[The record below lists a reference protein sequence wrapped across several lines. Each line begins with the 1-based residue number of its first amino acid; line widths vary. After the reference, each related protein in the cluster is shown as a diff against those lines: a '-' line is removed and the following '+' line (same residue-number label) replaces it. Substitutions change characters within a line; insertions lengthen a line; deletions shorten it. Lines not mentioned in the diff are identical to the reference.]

1 MHGTSRLTAGKR
13 RRPREQIQETFRSA
27 TRLFRV
33 NLLPNLRYTFR
44 QITKNP
50 GFFALAVAALA
61 LGIGANTAIF
71 SAVEAVLLRALP
83 YSQPGR
89 LVVVWEDASYIGFPT
104 NTPAP
109 ANYLDWQAQN
119 HVFADMLA
127 TRFDTASLTGD
138 GPPEQLSGKKVT
150 PNFFDVLGVQP
161 VVGRPF
167 TVEEDKSQTPVV
179 VLSYNLWRRR
189 FGGDASIIG
198 RSILMN
204 GIQTKVTGVMPRD
217 FFFLDR
223 KNSDYWVP
231 MAFTPEQWARRQ
243 THFLTVVARLKPGV
257 STQQAQKDMERVAAE
272 LRQQYPESN
281 AKLGAVV
288 VPIEK
293 EYAGEARSGLLVLQ
307 VASLFV
313 LLIACSNLANLLLA
327 RSTGRRR
334 EIAVRLAMGAS
345 RWQIA
350 SQLLTESLVLS
361 VAGGLLGLW
370 VGQMCWSVF
379 GQLVPEQASDG
390 FAVNGHLLL
399 FTAGISIAA
408 GMLFGFAPS
417 LRASSVPLQESLKEG
432 GRGGESRGG
441 LRLRD
446 TLVVGQFALAFALL
460 VCAGLMIQTIWN
472 LRKQELGFQA
482 DHLLTLR
489 IPLPEKKYD
498 TDEKVR
504 GFFRAVVEDVRGLP
518 GVKGAG
524 FSSDAPFMTIGDTN
538 GYVVEGEPPLPT
550 GEYNDALYREVMPG
564 YLETL
569 GARVKEGRL
578 LAVSDHEGGLP
589 VLVVN
594 EFFAKRHWPGQS
606 AIGKQI
612 RFDDKDEPWRVVV
625 GVVRDIRERGL
636 LYEMKPAVYVPVTQ
650 VKKAER
656 HLFLVVRTSN
666 DPLNTIKMVEGA
678 VWSVDPQQP
687 VSYVRTM
694 DQLMEADVA
703 DRTRPM
709 ILLGVFAG
717 LALLLACIGV
727 YGVLAYAVAQRTRE
741 IGVRM
746 ALGASPTDVTQMI
759 LGRGMKLSAAGLLAG
774 GALAA
779 GLAVLLRTLLFGV
792 TLMAPGIYAG
802 TAAALVLVAV
812 VACVIPAQRAARVDP
827 AVALRNE

>member
-1 MHGTSRLTAGKR
+1 MRRSPRGK
-13 RRPREQIQETFRSA
+13 IQETFRA
-27 TRLFRV
+27 TGRLFGM
-33 NLLPNLRYTFR
+33 NFLTNLRYTFR
-44 QITKNP
+44 QITNNP

-71 SAVEAVLLRALP
+71 SAVEAVLLRSLP
-83 YSQPGR
+83 YSQPDR
-89 LVVVWEDASYIGFPT
+89 LAVVWEDASFIGFAF

-109 ANYLDWQAQN
+109 ANYLDWRARNQ
-119 HVFADMLA
+119 VFTDMLA
-127 TRFDTASLTGD
+127 TRFVTASLTGD
-138 GPPEQLSGKKVT
+138 GHPEQLSGKKLT

-161 VVGRPF
+161 VAGRPF
-167 TVEEDKSQTPVV
+167 TVEEDKAQTPVV

-189 FGGDASIIG
+189 FGGDEAIIG
-198 RSILMN
+198 REILLN
-204 GIQTKVTGVMPRD
+204 GVQTKVVGAMPKD
-217 FFFLDR
+217 FFFGDR

-231 MAFTPEQWARRQ
+231 MAFTPGQWARRQ
-243 THFLTVVARLKPGV
+243 SHFLTVVARLKPRV
-257 STQQAQKDMERVAAE
+257 TTQQAQTDMERIA
-272 LRQQYPESN
+272 LDLQKQYPESN
-281 AKLGAVV
+281 AKVGAVV
-288 VPIEK
+288 VPIQK
-293 EYAGEARSGLLVLQ
+293 DFAGDARSGLLVLQ

-350 SQLLTESLVLS
+350 SQLLTESLALS
-361 VAGGLLGLW
+361 AAGGFLGLW

-379 GQLVPEQASDG
+379 GQLVPEQAGDG
-390 FAVNGHLLL
+390 FAVNGPSLL

-408 GMLFGFAPS
+408 GMLFGFAPA
-417 LRASSVPLQESLKEG
+417 LRATRVPLQESLKDG
-432 GRGGESRGG
+432 GRSGESRGG
-441 LRLRD
+441 LWLRD

-482 DHLLTLR
+482 DHLLTMGV
-489 IPLPEKKYD
+489 PLPEKKYD

-504 GFFRAVVEDVRGLP
+504 GFFHAVEENVRALP

-524 FSSDAPFMTIGDTN
+524 FGSDAPFMTNGDTE
-538 GYVVEGEPPLPT
+538 GYTVEGEPPLPT
-550 GEYNDALYREVMPG
+550 GEYNDALYREVTPG
-564 YLETL
+564 YLEML

-578 LAVSDHEGGLP
+578 LDESDHEGGALT
-589 VLVVN
+589 VVVN
-594 EFFAKRHWPGQS
+594 EFLASRHWPGKS
-606 AIGKQI
+606 AVGKRI
-612 RFDDKDEPWRVVV
+612 RFGGEKEPWWAVV

-636 LYEMKPAVYVPVTQ
+636 LYDMKPAVYVPVTQ
-650 VKKAER
+650 VKKPGG
-656 HLFLVVRTSN
+656 FSMLVVRTSN
-666 DPLNTIKMVEGA
+666 EPQNTIKMVEGA

-694 DQLMEADVA
+694 DQLMETDVA

-717 LALLLACIGV
+717 LALVLACIGV

-746 ALGASPTDVTQMI
+746 ALGAKPVDVTRMI
-759 LGRGMKLSAAGLLAG
+759 LGRGMKLSAIGLLAG

-792 TLMAPGIYAG
+792 TLVAPGIYAG
-802 TAAALVLVAV
+802 TAAALVIVALA
-812 VACVIPAQRAARVDP
+812 ACVIPAQRASRVDP

>member
-1 MHGTSRLTAGKR
+1 MRRSPRGK
-13 RRPREQIQETFRSA
+13 IQETFRA
-27 TRLFRV
+27 TGRLFGM
-33 NLLPNLRYTFR
+33 NFLTNLRYTFR
-44 QITKNP
+44 QITNNP

-71 SAVEAVLLRALP
+71 SAVEAVLLRSLP
-83 YSQPGR
+83 YSQPDR
-89 LVVVWEDASYIGFPT
+89 LAVVWEDASFIGFAF

-109 ANYLDWQAQN
+109 ANYLDWRARNQ
-119 HVFADMLA
+119 VFTDMLA
-127 TRFDTASLTGD
+127 TRFVTASLTGD
-138 GPPEQLSGKKVT
+138 GHPEQLSGKKVT

-161 VVGRPF
+161 VAGRPF
-167 TVEEDKSQTPVV
+167 TVEEDKAQTPVV

-189 FGGDASIIG
+189 FGGDEAIIG
-198 RSILMN
+198 REILLN
-204 GIQTKVTGVMPRD
+204 GVQTKVVGAMPKD
-217 FFFLDR
+217 FFFGDR

-231 MAFTPEQWARRQ
+231 MAFTPGQWARRQ
-243 THFLTVVARLKPGV
+243 SHFLTVVARLKPRV
-257 STQQAQKDMERVAAE
+257 TTQQAQTDMERIA
-272 LRQQYPESN
+272 LDLQKQYPESN
-281 AKLGAVV
+281 AKVGAVV
-288 VPIEK
+288 VPIQK
-293 EYAGEARSGLLVLQ
+293 DFAGDARSGLLVLQ

-350 SQLLTESLVLS
+350 SQLLTESLALS
-361 VAGGLLGLW
+361 AAGGFLGLW

-379 GQLVPEQASDG
+379 GQLVPEQAGDG
-390 FAVNGHLLL
+390 FAVNGPSLL

-408 GMLFGFAPS
+408 GMLFGFAPA
-417 LRASSVPLQESLKEG
+417 LRATRVPLQESLKDG
-432 GRGGESRGG
+432 GRSGESRGG
-441 LRLRD
+441 LWLRD

-482 DHLLTLR
+482 DHLLTMGV
-489 IPLPEKKYD
+489 PLPEKKYD

-504 GFFRAVVEDVRGLP
+504 GFFHAVEENVRALP

-524 FSSDAPFMTIGDTN
+524 FGSDAPFMTNGDTE
-538 GYVVEGEPPLPT
+538 GYTVEGEPPLPT
-550 GEYNDALYREVMPG
+550 GEYNDALYREVTPG
-564 YLETL
+564 YLEML

-578 LAVSDHEGGLP
+578 LDESDHEGGALT
-589 VLVVN
+589 VVVN
-594 EFFAKRHWPGQS
+594 EFLASRHWPGKS
-606 AIGKQI
+606 AVGKRI
-612 RFDDKDEPWRVVV
+612 RFGGEKEPWWAVV

-636 LYEMKPAVYVPVTQ
+636 LYDMKPAVYVPVTQ
-650 VKKAER
+650 VKKPGG
-656 HLFLVVRTSN
+656 FSMLVVRTSN
-666 DPLNTIKMVEGA
+666 EPQNTIKMVEGA

-694 DQLMEADVA
+694 DQLMETDVA

-717 LALLLACIGV
+717 LALVLACIGV

-746 ALGASPTDVTQMI
+746 ALGAKPVDVTRMI
-759 LGRGMKLSAAGLLAG
+759 LGRGMKLSAIGLLAG

-792 TLMAPGIYAG
+792 TLVAPGIYAG
-802 TAAALVLVAV
+802 TAAALVIVALA
-812 VACVIPAQRAARVDP
+812 ACVIPA
-827 AVALRNE
+827 

>member
-1 MHGTSRLTAGKR
+1 M
-13 RRPREQIQETFRSA
+13 
-27 TRLFRV
+27 
-33 NLLPNLRYTFR
+33 NLLTNLRYIFR
-44 QITKNP
+44 QIAKNP
-50 GFFALAVAALA
+50 GFFVLAVAALA

-71 SAVEAVLLRALP
+71 SAVEAVLLRSLP
-83 YSQPGR
+83 YYQPDR
-89 LVVVWEDASYIGFPT
+89 LMIVWEDMSFIGFAN

-109 ANYLDWQAQN
+109 ANYLDWKAQN
-119 HVFADMLA
+119 RVFTDMAA
-127 TRFDTASLTGD
+127 TRFVTASLTGD
-138 GPPEQLSGKKVT
+138 GQPEQLSGKKVT
-150 PNFFDVLGVQP
+150 PNFFDILGVQP

-167 TVEEDKSQTPVV
+167 TVEEDKAQTAVV
-179 VLSYNLWRRR
+179 VLGYNLWRRR
-189 FGGDASIIG
+189 FGGDESIIG
-198 RSILMN
+198 RLILLN
-204 GIQTKVTGVMPRD
+204 GVETKVVGVMPKD
-217 FFFLDR
+217 FFFSDR

-243 THFLTVVARLKPGV
+243 SHFLTVVARLKPGV
-257 STQQAQKDMERVAAE
+257 TTQQAQKDMERVA
-272 LRQQYPESN
+272 LDLQKQYPESN

-288 VPIEK
+288 VPIQK
-293 EYAGEARSGLLVLQ
+293 EYAGDSRSGLLVLQ

-379 GQLVPEQASDG
+379 GQLVPAQAGEG
-390 FAVNGHLLL
+390 FAVNWQLLL
-399 FTAGISIAA
+399 FTAAISIAA
-408 GMLFGFAPS
+408 GMLFGFAPA
-417 LRASSVPLQESLKEG
+417 LRSTNVPLQESLKEG

-482 DHLLTLR
+482 DHLLTMGV
-489 IPLPEKKYD
+489 PLPEKKYD

-504 GFFRAVVEDVRGLP
+504 GFFRAVEEDVRALP

-524 FSSDAPFMTIGDTN
+524 FGSDAPFMTYGDTE
-538 GYVVEGEPPLPT
+538 GYTVEGEPPLPK
-550 GEYNDALYREVMPG
+550 GEFNDALYREVTPG
-564 YLETL
+564 YLDML

-578 LAVSDHEGGLP
+578 LGEEDHEGGALA
-589 VLVVN
+589 VVVS
-594 EFFAKRHWPGQS
+594 EFLAKRHWPGRS
-606 AIGKQI
+606 AVGKRI
-612 RFDDKDEPWRVVV
+612 RFGGNEDETKNPWWTVV
-625 GVVRDIRERGL
+625 GVVKDIRERGL

-650 VKKAER
+650 VKKPEGFAI
-656 HLFLVVRTSN
+656 LVVRTSN
-666 DPLNTIKMVEGA
+666 DPASAIKMIEGA

-694 DQLMEADVA
+694 DQLIEADVA

-709 ILLGVFAG
+709 ILLGVFAA
-717 LALLLACIGV
+717 LALVLACIGV

-746 ALGASPTDVTQMI
+746 ALGAKPLDVTRMI
-759 LGRGMKLSAAGLLAG
+759 LGRGMRLSAIGLLAG

-779 GLAVLLRTLLFGV
+779 GLAALLRTLLFGV
-792 TLMAPGIYAG
+792 TLVAPGIYVG
-802 TAAALVLVAV
+802 TAAVLVLVALL
-812 VACVIPAQRAARVDP
+812 ACVIPAQRAARVDP

>member
-1 MHGTSRLTAGKR
+1 MRRSPRGK
-13 RRPREQIQETFRSA
+13 IQETFRA
-27 TRLFRV
+27 TGRLFGM
-33 NLLPNLRYTFR
+33 NFLTNLRYTFR
-44 QITKNP
+44 QITNNP

-71 SAVEAVLLRALP
+71 SAVEAVLLRSLP
-83 YSQPGR
+83 YSQPDR
-89 LVVVWEDASYIGFPT
+89 LAVVWEDASFIGFAF

-109 ANYLDWQAQN
+109 ANYLDWRARNQ
-119 HVFADMLA
+119 VFTDMLA
-127 TRFDTASLTGD
+127 TRFVTASLTGD
-138 GPPEQLSGKKVT
+138 GQPEQLSGKKVT

-161 VVGRPF
+161 VAGRPF
-167 TVEEDKSQTPVV
+167 TVEEDNAQTPVV

-189 FGGDASIIG
+189 FGGDEAIIG
-198 RSILMN
+198 REILLN
-204 GIQTKVTGVMPRD
+204 GVQTKVVGAMPKD
-217 FFFLDR
+217 FFFGDR

-243 THFLTVVARLKPGV
+243 SHFLTVVARLKPGV
-257 STQQAQKDMERVAAE
+257 TTQQAQTDMERIA
-272 LRQQYPESN
+272 LNLQKQYPESN
-281 AKLGAVV
+281 AKVGAVV
-288 VPIEK
+288 VPIQK
-293 EYAGEARSGLLVLQ
+293 DFAGDARSGLLVLQ

-350 SQLLTESLVLS
+350 SQLLTESLALS
-361 VAGGLLGLW
+361 AAGGFLGLW

-379 GQLVPEQASDG
+379 GQLVPEQAGDG
-390 FAVNGHLLL
+390 FAVNGPLLL
-399 FTAGISIAA
+399 FNAGISIAA
-408 GMLFGFAPS
+408 GMLFGFAPA
-417 LRASSVPLQESLKEG
+417 LRATRVPLQESLKDG

-482 DHLLTLR
+482 DHLLTMGV
-489 IPLPEKKYD
+489 PLPEKKYD

-504 GFFRAVVEDVRGLP
+504 GFFHAVEENVRALP

-524 FSSDAPFMTIGDTN
+524 FGSDAPFMTNGDTE
-538 GYVVEGEPPLPT
+538 GYTVEGQPPLPT
-550 GEYNDALYREVMPG
+550 GEYNDALYREVTPG
-564 YLETL
+564 YLEML

-578 LAVSDHEGGLP
+578 LDESDHEGGALA
-589 VLVVN
+589 VVVN
-594 EFFAKRHWPGQS
+594 EFLASRHWPGKS
-606 AIGKQI
+606 AVGKRI
-612 RFDDKDEPWRVVV
+612 RFGGEKEPWWAVV

-650 VKKAER
+650 VKKPGG
-656 HLFLVVRTSN
+656 FSMLVVRTSN
-666 DPLNTIKMVEGA
+666 EPQNTIKMVEDA

-694 DQLMEADVA
+694 DQLMETDVA

-717 LALLLACIGV
+717 LALVLACIGV

-746 ALGASPTDVTQMI
+746 ALGAKPVDVTRMI
-759 LGRGMKLSAAGLLAG
+759 LGRGMKLSAIGLLAG

-792 TLMAPGIYAG
+792 TLVAPGIYAG
-802 TAAALVLVAV
+802 TAAALVIVALA
-812 VACVIPAQRAARVDP
+812 ACVIPAQRASRVDP

>member
-1 MHGTSRLTAGKR
+1 MSLLT
-13 RRPREQIQETFRSA
+13 
-27 TRLFRV
+27 
-33 NLLPNLRYTFR
+33 NLRYTFR
-44 QITKNP
+44 QISKNP
-50 GFFALAVAALA
+50 GFFVLAVAALA

-71 SAVEAVLLRALP
+71 SAVEAVLLRSLP
-83 YSQPGR
+83 YSQPDR
-89 LVVVWEDASYIGFPT
+89 LTIVWEDMSYLGFAN

-109 ANYLDWQAQN
+109 ANYLDWKAQN
-119 HVFADMLA
+119 RVFTDMAA
-127 TRFDTASLTGD
+127 TRFVTASLTGD
-138 GPPEQLSGKKVT
+138 GQPEQLSGKKVT

-167 TVEEDKSQTPVV
+167 TVEEDKSQSPVV
-179 VLSYNLWRRR
+179 VLSYNLWRKR
-189 FGGDASIIG
+189 FGGDESIIG
-198 RSILMN
+198 RLILLN
-204 GIQTKVTGVMPRD
+204 GVQTRVVGVTPKD
-217 FFFLDR
+217 FFFSDR

-243 THFLTVVARLKPGV
+243 SHFLTVVARLKPGV
-257 STQQAQKDMERVAAE
+257 TTQQAQKDMERVA
-272 LRQQYPESN
+272 LDLQKQYPESN

-288 VPIEK
+288 VPIQK
-293 EYAGEARSGLLVLQ
+293 EYAGDSRSGLLVLQ

-370 VGQMCWSVF
+370 IGQMCWSVF
-379 GQLVPEQASDG
+379 GQLVPAQAGEG
-390 FAVNGHLLL
+390 FAVNWQLLS
-399 FTAGISIAA
+399 FTAAISIAA
-408 GMLFGFAPS
+408 GMLFGFAPA
-417 LRASSVPLQESLKEG
+417 LRSTNVPLQGSLKED
-432 GRGGESRGG
+432 GRGGESRSG

-482 DHLLTLR
+482 DHLLTMGV
-489 IPLPEKKYD
+489 PLPEKKYD

-504 GFFRAVVEDVRGLP
+504 GFFHAVEEDVRALP

-524 FSSDAPFMTIGDTN
+524 FGSDAPFMTYGDTE
-538 GYVVEGEPPLPT
+538 GYTVEGEPPMPK
-550 GEYNDALYREVMPG
+550 GEFNDALYREVTPG
-564 YLETL
+564 YLEML

-578 LAVSDHEGGLP
+578 LGEEDHEGGALA
-589 VLVVN
+589 VVVN
-594 EFFAKRHWPGQS
+594 EFLAKRHWPGRS
-606 AIGKQI
+606 AVGKRI
-612 RFDDKDEPWRVVV
+612 RFGGNEDETKNPWWTVV
-625 GVVRDIRERGL
+625 GVVKDIRERGL

-650 VKKAER
+650 VKKPEGFA
-656 HLFLVVRTSN
+656 FLVVRTSN
-666 DPLNTIKMVEGA
+666 DPASTIKMVEGA

-694 DQLMEADVA
+694 DQLIEADVA

-717 LALLLACIGV
+717 LALVLACIGV

-746 ALGASPTDVTQMI
+746 ALGAKPLDVTRMI
-759 LGRGMKLSAAGLLAG
+759 LGRGMRLSAIGLLAG

-779 GLAVLLRTLLFGV
+779 GLGALLRTLLFGV
-792 TLMAPGIYAG
+792 TLVAPGIYAG
-802 TAAALVLVAV
+802 TAAVLVLVALL
-812 VACVIPAQRAARVDP
+812 ACVIPAQRAARVDP

>member
-1 MHGTSRLTAGKR
+1 M
-13 RRPREQIQETFRSA
+13 
-27 TRLFRV
+27 
-33 NLLPNLRYTFR
+33 NLVANLRYAFR

-71 SAVEAVLLRALP
+71 SAVEAVLLHSLP
-83 YSQPGR
+83 YSRPDR
-89 LVVVWEDASYIGFPT
+89 LVVVWEDASFVGFAF

-109 ANYLDWQAQN
+109 ANYLDWQARN
-119 HVFADMLA
+119 RVFTDMLA
-127 TRFDTASLTGD
+127 TRFVTASLTGD
-138 GPPEQLSGKKVT
+138 GQPEQLSGKKVT

-161 VVGRPF
+161 VRGRPF
-167 TVEEDKSQTPVV
+167 TVQEDKSQTPVV

-189 FGGDASIIG
+189 FGGDQAILG
-198 RSILMN
+198 RTMLMN
-204 GIQTKVTGVMPRD
+204 GVPTKVVGVMPKD
-217 FFFLDR
+217 FFFSDR

-231 MAFTPEQWARRQ
+231 MAFTPEQWAWRH

-257 STQQAQKDMERVAAE
+257 TAEQAQKDMQRIAVE
-272 LRQQYPESN
+272 LQKQYPESN
-281 AKLGAVV
+281 AKVGAVV
-288 VPIEK
+288 VPIQK
-293 EYAGEARSGLLVLQ
+293 DYAGDTRSGLLVLQ

-334 EIAVRLAMGAS
+334 EMAVRLAMGAS
-345 RWQIA
+345 RWRIA
-350 SQLLTESLVLS
+350 SQLLTESLVLA

-379 GQLVPEQASDG
+379 GKLVPQQAGEG
-390 FAVNGHLLL
+390 FAVNGQLLL
-399 FTAGISIAA
+399 FTAGISLAA
-408 GMLFGFAPS
+408 GVLFGFVPA
-417 LRASSVPLQESLKEG
+417 LRASSVPLEESLKEG
-432 GRGGESRGG
+432 GRGGESRSG

-446 TLVVGQFALAFALL
+446 TLVAGQFALAFALL

-472 LRKQELGFQA
+472 LQKQELGFHA
-482 DHLLTLR
+482 DHLLTMGV
-489 IPLPEKKYD
+489 PLPEKKYD

-504 GFFRAVVEDVRGLP
+504 GFFHAVVEDVRALP
-518 GVKGAG
+518 GVEGAG
-524 FSSDAPFMTIGDTN
+524 FGSDTPFMTNGDTE
-538 GYVVEGEPPLPT
+538 GYTVEGEPPLPA
-550 GEYNDALYREVMPG
+550 GEYNDALYREVTPG
-564 YLETL
+564 YLEML

-578 LAVSDHEGGLP
+578 LVENDHENGALA
-589 VLVVN
+589 LVVN
-594 EFFAKRHWPGQS
+594 EFLAKRHWPGKS
-606 AIGKQI
+606 AVGKRI
-612 RFDDKDEPWRVVV
+612 RFGDEKALWWTVV
-625 GVVRDIRERGL
+625 GVVGDIRERGF

-650 VKKAER
+650 VQKPGR
-656 HLFLVVRTSN
+656 FSMLVVRTSN
-666 DPLNTIKMVEGA
+666 DPASAVKMVEGA

-694 DQLMEADVA
+694 DQLMETDVA

-717 LALLLACIGV
+717 LALVLACIGV

-746 ALGASPTDVTQMI
+746 ALGAKPRDVTRMI
-759 LGRGMKLSAAGLLAG
+759 LGGGVKLSAIGLLAG

-779 GLAVLLRTLLFGV
+779 GLANLLETLLFGV
-792 TLMAPGIYAG
+792 TVVAPGIYVG
-802 TAAALVLVAV
+802 TAATLLLVALM
-812 VACVIPAQRAARVDP
+812 ACVIPAQRASRVDP

>member
-1 MHGTSRLTAGKR
+1 MS
-13 RRPREQIQETFRSA
+13 
-27 TRLFRV
+27 LFT
-33 NLLPNLRYTFR
+33 NLRYTLR
-44 QITKNP
+44 QIAKSP

-71 SAVEAVLLRALP
+71 SAVEAVLLRSLP
-83 YSQPGR
+83 YSEPDR
-89 LVVVWEDASYIGFPT
+89 LMIVWEDMSYLGFAN

-109 ANYLDWQAQN
+109 ANYLDWKAQN
-119 HVFADMLA
+119 RVFTDMAA
-127 TRFDTASLTGD
+127 TRFVTASLTGD
-138 GPPEQLSGKKVT
+138 GQPEQLSGKKVT

-161 VVGRPF
+161 IVGRPF
-167 TVEEDKSQTPVV
+167 TVQEDKSQSPVV
-179 VLSYNLWRRR
+179 MLSYNLWRRR
-189 FGGDASIIG
+189 FGGDE
-198 RSILMN
+198 SILGRLILLN
-204 GIQTKVTGVMPRD
+204 GIQTKVVGVMPKD
-217 FFFLDR
+217 FFFSDR

-243 THFLTVVARLKPGV
+243 SHFLTVVARLKPGMT
-257 STQQAQKDMERVAAE
+257 TQQAQKDMERVALDLQKE
-272 LRQQYPESN
+272 YPESN

-288 VPIEK
+288 VPIQK
-293 EYAGEARSGLLVLQ
+293 EYAGDSRSGLLVLQ

-361 VAGGLLGLW
+361 VTGGLLGLW

-379 GQLVPEQASDG
+379 GQLVPAQAGEG
-390 FAVNGHLLL
+390 FSVNWQLLL
-399 FTAGISIAA
+399 FTAAISIAA
-408 GMLFGFAPS
+408 GMLFGFAPA
-417 LRASSVPLQESLKEG
+417 LRSTNVSLQESLKEG

-460 VCAGLMIQTIWN
+460 VCAGLMMQTIWN

-482 DHLLTLR
+482 DHLLTMGV
-489 IPLPEKKYD
+489 PLPEKKYD

-504 GFFRAVVEDVRGLP
+504 GFFHAVEEDVRALP

-524 FSSDAPFMTIGDTN
+524 FGSDAPFMTYGDTE
-538 GYVVEGEPPLPT
+538 GYTVEDEPPLPT
-550 GEYNDALYREVMPG
+550 GEFNDALYREVTPG
-564 YLETL
+564 YLEML

-578 LAVSDHEGGLP
+578 LGEKDHEGGPLA
-589 VLVVN
+589 VVVN
-594 EFFAKRHWPGQS
+594 EFLAKRHWPGRS
-606 AIGKQI
+606 AVGKRI
-612 RFDDKDEPWRVVV
+612 RFGGNQDETKNPWWTVV
-625 GVVRDIRERGL
+625 GVVKDIRERGL

-650 VKKAER
+650 VKKPEGFAI
-656 HLFLVVRTSN
+656 LVVRTSN
-666 DPLNTIKMVEGA
+666 DPASTIKMVEGA

-694 DQLMEADVA
+694 DQLIEADVA

-717 LALLLACIGV
+717 LALVLACIGV

-746 ALGASPTDVTQMI
+746 ALGAKPLDVTRMI
-759 LGRGMKLSAAGLLAG
+759 LGRGMGLSAIGLLAG

-779 GLAVLLRTLLFGV
+779 GLGALLRSLLFGV
-792 TLMAPGIYAG
+792 TLVAPGIYAG
-802 TAAALVLVAV
+802 TAAALVLVALL
-812 VACVIPAQRAARVDP
+812 ACVIPAQRAARVDP

>member
-1 MHGTSRLTAGKR
+1 M
-13 RRPREQIQETFRSA
+13 
-27 TRLFRV
+27 
-33 NLLPNLRYTFR
+33 NLVANLRYAFR

-71 SAVEAVLLRALP
+71 SAVEAVLLHSLP
-83 YSQPGR
+83 YSRPDR
-89 LVVVWEDASYIGFPT
+89 LVVVWEDASFVGFAF

-109 ANYLDWQAQN
+109 ANYLDWQARN
-119 HVFADMLA
+119 RVFTDMLA
-127 TRFDTASLTGD
+127 TRFVTASLTGD
-138 GPPEQLSGKKVT
+138 GQPEQLSGKKVT

-161 VVGRPF
+161 VRGRPF
-167 TVEEDKSQTPVV
+167 TVQEDKSQTPVV

-189 FGGDASIIG
+189 FGVDEAIIG
-198 RSILMN
+198 RTMLMN
-204 GIQTKVTGVMPRD
+204 GVPTKVVGVMPKD
-217 FFFLDR
+217 FFFSDR

-231 MAFTPEQWARRQ
+231 MAFTPEQWAWRH

-257 STQQAQKDMERVAAE
+257 TAEQAQKDMQRIAE
-272 LRQQYPESN
+272 ELQKQYPESN
-281 AKLGAVV
+281 AKVGAVV
-288 VPIEK
+288 VPIQK
-293 EYAGEARSGLLVLQ
+293 DYAGDTRSGLLVLQ

-334 EIAVRLAMGAS
+334 EMAVRLAMGAS
-345 RWQIA
+345 RWRIA
-350 SQLLTESLVLS
+350 SQLLTESLVLA

-379 GQLVPEQASDG
+379 GKLVPQQAGEG
-390 FAVNGHLLL
+390 FAVNGQLLL
-399 FTAGISIAA
+399 FTAGISLAA
-408 GMLFGFAPS
+408 GVLFGFVPA
-417 LRASSVPLQESLKEG
+417 LRASSVPLEESLKEG
-432 GRGGESRGG
+432 GRGGESRSG

-446 TLVVGQFALAFALL
+446 TLVAGQFALAFALL

-472 LRKQELGFQA
+472 LQKQELGFHA
-482 DHLLTLR
+482 DHLLTMGV
-489 IPLPEKKYD
+489 PLPEKKYD

-504 GFFRAVVEDVRGLP
+504 GFFHAVVEDVRALP
-518 GVKGAG
+518 GVEGAG
-524 FSSDAPFMTIGDTN
+524 FGSDTPFMTNGDTE
-538 GYVVEGEPPLPT
+538 GYTVEGEPPLPA
-550 GEYNDALYREVMPG
+550 GEYNDALYREVTPG
-564 YLETL
+564 YLEML

-578 LAVSDHEGGLP
+578 LVENDHENGALA
-589 VLVVN
+589 LVVN
-594 EFFAKRHWPGQS
+594 EFLAKRHWPGKS
-606 AIGKQI
+606 AVGKRI
-612 RFDDKDEPWRVVV
+612 RFGDEKAPWWTVV
-625 GVVRDIRERGL
+625 GVVGDIRERGF

-650 VKKAER
+650 VQKPGR
-656 HLFLVVRTSN
+656 FSMLVVRTSN
-666 DPLNTIKMVEGA
+666 DPASAVKMVEGA

-694 DQLMEADVA
+694 DQLMETDVA

-717 LALLLACIGV
+717 LALVLACIGV

-746 ALGASPTDVTQMI
+746 ALGAKPRDVTRMI
-759 LGRGMKLSAAGLLAG
+759 LGGGVKLSAIGLLAG

-779 GLAVLLRTLLFGV
+779 GLANLLETLLFGV
-792 TLMAPGIYAG
+792 TVVAPGIYVG
-802 TAAALVLVAV
+802 TAATLLLVALM
-812 VACVIPAQRAARVDP
+812 ACVIPAQRASRVDP

>member
-1 MHGTSRLTAGKR
+1 MSLLT
-13 RRPREQIQETFRSA
+13 
-27 TRLFRV
+27 
-33 NLLPNLRYTFR
+33 NLRYTFR
-44 QITKNP
+44 QVLKNP
-50 GFFALAVAALA
+50 VFFALAVAALA

-71 SAVEAVLLRALP
+71 SAVEAVLLRSLP
-83 YSQPGR
+83 YSQPDR
-89 LVVVWEDASYIGFPT
+89 LVVVWEDASYVGFPN

-109 ANYLDWQAQN
+109 ANYLDWQARN
-119 HVFADMLA
+119 HVFTDMLA
-127 TRFDTASLTGD
+127 TRFVTASLIGD
-138 GPPEQLSGKKVT
+138 GQPEQLSGKKVT

-167 TVEEDKSQTPVV
+167 TVEEDKSQIPVV

-189 FGGDASIIG
+189 FAGDESIIG

-204 GIQTKVTGVMPRD
+204 GVQTKVLGVMPKD
-217 FFFLDR
+217 FFFSDR

-257 STQQAQKDMERVAAE
+257 TTQQAQKDMERVATD
-272 LRQQYPESN
+272 LQKQYPESN
-281 AKLGAVV
+281 AKVGAVV
-288 VPIEK
+288 VPIQK
-293 EYAGEARSGLLVLQ
+293 EYAGDTRSGLLVLQ

-327 RSTGRRR
+327 RSTSRKR
-334 EIAVRLAMGAS
+334 EMAVRLAMGAS

-361 VAGGLLGLW
+361 AAGGLLGLW
-370 VGQMCWSVF
+370 VGQLCWSVF
-379 GQLVPEQASDG
+379 GQLVPEQAGDR
-390 FAVNGHLLL
+390 FTVNGHLLL

-408 GMLFGFAPS
+408 GMLFGLAPA
-417 LRASSVPLQESLKEG
+417 LRATSVPLQESLKEG

-460 VCAGLMIQTIWN
+460 VCAGLMIETIWN
-472 LRKQELGFQA
+472 LRKQELGFQG
-482 DHLLTLR
+482 DHLLTMGV
-489 IPLPEKKYD
+489 PLPEKKYD

-504 GFFRAVVEDVRGLP
+504 GFFRAVVENVRALP

-524 FSSDAPFMTIGDTN
+524 FGSDAPFMTIGDTE
-538 GYVVEGEPPLPT
+538 GYTVEGEPPLPP
-550 GEYNDALYREVMPG
+550 GEYNDALYREVTPA
-564 YLETL
+564 YLEML
-569 GARVKEGRL
+569 GAKVKEGRL
-578 LAVSDHEGGLP
+578 LKESEHEGGALA
-589 VLVVN
+589 VVVN
-594 EFFAKRHWPGQS
+594 EFLAKRHWPGKS
-606 AIGKQI
+606 AVGKRI
-612 RFDDKDEPWRVVV
+612 RFGDEKAPWWTVV
-625 GVVRDIRERGL
+625 GVVHDIRERGF

-650 VKKAER
+650 VKKPDG
-656 HLFLVVRTSN
+656 FSMLVVRTSN
-666 DPLNTIKMVEGA
+666 DPASTIRMVEGA

-687 VSYVRTM
+687 VTYVHTM
-694 DQLMEADVA
+694 DQLMEQDVA

-717 LALLLACIGV
+717 LALVLACIGV

-746 ALGASPTDVTQMI
+746 ALGAKPTDVTRMI
-759 LGRGMKLSAAGLLAG
+759 LERGIKLSAIGLLSGA
-774 GALAA
+774 ALAA

-792 TLMAPGIYAG
+792 TLVAPGIYAG
-802 TAAALVLVAV
+802 TAAALVLVALL
-812 VACVIPAQRAARVDP
+812 ACVIPAHRASRVDP

>member
-1 MHGTSRLTAGKR
+1 M
-13 RRPREQIQETFRSA
+13 
-27 TRLFRV
+27 
-33 NLLPNLRYTFR
+33 NLVANLRYAFR

-71 SAVEAVLLRALP
+71 SAVEAVLLHSLP
-83 YSQPGR
+83 YSRPDR
-89 LVVVWEDASYIGFPT
+89 LVVVWEDASFVGFAF

-109 ANYLDWQAQN
+109 ANYLDWQARN
-119 HVFADMLA
+119 RVFTDMLA
-127 TRFDTASLTGD
+127 TRFVTASLTGD
-138 GPPEQLSGKKVT
+138 GQPEQLSGKKVT

-161 VVGRPF
+161 VRGRPF
-167 TVEEDKSQTPVV
+167 TVQEDKSQTPVV

-189 FGGDASIIG
+189 FGGDQAILG
-198 RSILMN
+198 RTMLMN
-204 GIQTKVTGVMPRD
+204 GVPTKVVGVMPKD
-217 FFFLDR
+217 FFFSDR

-231 MAFTPEQWARRQ
+231 MAFTPEQWAWRH

-257 STQQAQKDMERVAAE
+257 TAEQAQKDMQRIAE
-272 LRQQYPESN
+272 ELQKQYPESN
-281 AKLGAVV
+281 AKVGAVV
-288 VPIEK
+288 VPIQK
-293 EYAGEARSGLLVLQ
+293 DYAGDTRSGLLVLQ

-334 EIAVRLAMGAS
+334 EMAVRLAMGAS
-345 RWQIA
+345 RWRIA
-350 SQLLTESLVLS
+350 SQLLTESLVLA

-379 GQLVPEQASDG
+379 GKLVPQQAGEG
-390 FAVNGHLLL
+390 FAVNGQLLL
-399 FTAGISIAA
+399 FTAGISLAA
-408 GMLFGFAPS
+408 GVLFGFVPA
-417 LRASSVPLQESLKEG
+417 LRASSVPLEESLKEG
-432 GRGGESRGG
+432 GRGGESRSG

-446 TLVVGQFALAFALL
+446 TLVAGQFALAFALL

-472 LRKQELGFQA
+472 LQKQELGFHA
-482 DHLLTLR
+482 DHLLTMGV
-489 IPLPEKKYD
+489 PLPEKKYD

-504 GFFRAVVEDVRGLP
+504 GFFHAVVEDVRALP
-518 GVKGAG
+518 GVEGAG
-524 FSSDAPFMTIGDTN
+524 FGSDTPFMTNGDTE
-538 GYVVEGEPPLPT
+538 GYTVEGEPPLPA
-550 GEYNDALYREVMPG
+550 GEYNDALYREVTPG
-564 YLETL
+564 YLEML

-578 LAVSDHEGGLP
+578 LVENDHENGALA
-589 VLVVN
+589 LVVN
-594 EFFAKRHWPGQS
+594 EFLAKRHWPGKS
-606 AIGKQI
+606 AVGKRI
-612 RFDDKDEPWRVVV
+612 RFGDEKALWWTVV
-625 GVVRDIRERGL
+625 GVVGDIRERGF

-650 VKKAER
+650 VQKPGR
-656 HLFLVVRTSN
+656 FSMLVVRTSN
-666 DPLNTIKMVEGA
+666 DPASAVKMVEGA

-694 DQLMEADVA
+694 DQLMETDVA

-717 LALLLACIGV
+717 LALVLACIGV

-746 ALGASPTDVTQMI
+746 ALGAKPRDVTRMI
-759 LGRGMKLSAAGLLAG
+759 LGGGVKLSAIGLLAG

-779 GLAVLLRTLLFGV
+779 GLANLLETLLFGV
-792 TLMAPGIYAG
+792 TVVAPGIYVG
-802 TAAALVLVAV
+802 TAATLLLVALM
-812 VACVIPAQRAARVDP
+812 ACVIPAQRASRVDP

>member
-1 MHGTSRLTAGKR
+1 MS
-13 RRPREQIQETFRSA
+13 
-27 TRLFRV
+27 
-33 NLLPNLRYTFR
+33 LLSSLRYTFR
-44 QITKNP
+44 QIAQNP

-71 SAVEAVLLRALP
+71 SAVEAVLLRPLP
-83 YSQPGR
+83 YSRPDQ
-89 LVVVWEDASYIGFPT
+89 LVVVWEDASYIGFAF

-109 ANYLDWQAQN
+109 ANYLDWQARNQ
-119 HVFADMLA
+119 VFTDMLA
-127 TRFDTASLTGD
+127 TRFVTASLTGA

-179 VLSYNLWRRR
+179 VLSYNLWRRG
-189 FGGDASIIG
+189 FSGDESLIG
-198 RSILMN
+198 RSILLN
-204 GIQTKVTGVMPRD
+204 GVQTKVVGVMPKD
-217 FFFLDR
+217 FFFSDR

-243 THFLTVVARLKPGV
+243 SHFLTVVARLKPGV
-257 STQQAQKDMERVAAE
+257 TTRQAQTDMKRIAVD
-272 LRQQYPESN
+272 LQKQYPESN
-281 AKLGAVV
+281 AKVGAVV
-288 VPIEK
+288 VPIQK
-293 EYAGEARSGLLVLQ
+293 DYAGDARSGLLVLQ

-345 RWQIA
+345 RWQIT

-361 VAGGLLGLW
+361 AAGGFLGLW
-370 VGQMCWSVF
+370 VGQICWSVF
-379 GQLVPEQASDG
+379 GQLVPEQAGDG
-390 FAVNGHLLL
+390 FAVNRHVLL

-408 GMLFGFAPS
+408 GMLFGFAPA
-417 LRASSVPLQESLKEG
+417 LRASSVPLQESLKDG

-482 DHLLTLR
+482 DHLLTMGV
-489 IPLPEKKYD
+489 PLPEKKYD

-504 GFFRAVVEDVRGLP
+504 GFFHAVEEDIRALP

-524 FSSDAPFMTIGDTN
+524 FGSDAPFMTNGDTE
-538 GYVVEGEPPLPT
+538 GYTVEGEPPLPT
-550 GEYNDALYREVMPG
+550 GEYNDALYREVTPG
-564 YLETL
+564 YLEML

-578 LAVSDHEGGLP
+578 LEESDHEGGARA
-589 VLVVN
+589 VVVN
-594 EFFAKRHWPGQS
+594 EFLANRHWPGKS
-606 AIGKQI
+606 AVGKRI
-612 RFDDKDEPWRVVV
+612 RFGGEKEPWWAVV

-650 VKKAER
+650 VKKPGG
-656 HLFLVVRTSN
+656 FSMLVVRTSN
-666 DPLNTIKMVEGA
+666 DPQSTIKMVEGA

-694 DQLMEADVA
+694 DQLMETDVA

-717 LALLLACIGV
+717 LALVLACIGV

-746 ALGASPTDVTQMI
+746 ALGAKPVDVTRMI

-774 GALAA
+774 GALAS

-792 TLMAPGIYAG
+792 TVVAPGIYAG
-802 TAAALVLVAV
+802 TAAALVLVALL
-812 VACVIPAQRAARVDP
+812 ACVIPAQRAARVDP
-827 AVALRNE
+827 AAALRNE

>member
-1 MHGTSRLTAGKR
+1 MNFLT
-13 RRPREQIQETFRSA
+13 
-27 TRLFRV
+27 
-33 NLLPNLRYTFR
+33 NLRYTFR
-44 QITKNP
+44 QITNNP
-50 GFFALAVAALA
+50 GFFALAVAALS

-71 SAVEAVLLRALP
+71 SAVEAVLLRSLP
-83 YSQPGR
+83 YSQPDR
-89 LVVVWEDASYIGFPT
+89 LAVVWEDASFIGFAF

-109 ANYLDWQAQN
+109 ANYLDWRARNQ
-119 HVFADMLA
+119 VFTDMLA
-127 TRFDTASLTGD
+127 TRFVTASLTGD
-138 GPPEQLSGKKVT
+138 GHPEQLSGKKVT

-161 VVGRPF
+161 VAGRPF
-167 TVEEDKSQTPVV
+167 TVEEDKAQTPVV

-189 FGGDASIIG
+189 FGGDEAIIG
-198 RSILMN
+198 REILLN
-204 GIQTKVTGVMPRD
+204 GVQTKVVGAMPKD
-217 FFFLDR
+217 FFFGDR

-231 MAFTPEQWARRQ
+231 MAFTPGQWARRQ
-243 THFLTVVARLKPGV
+243 SHFLTVVARLKPRV
-257 STQQAQKDMERVAAE
+257 TTQQAQTDMERIA
-272 LRQQYPESN
+272 LDLQKQYPESN
-281 AKLGAVV
+281 AKVGAVV
-288 VPIEK
+288 VPIQK
-293 EYAGEARSGLLVLQ
+293 DFAGDARSGLLVLQ

-350 SQLLTESLVLS
+350 SQLLTESLALS
-361 VAGGLLGLW
+361 AAGGFLGLW

-379 GQLVPEQASDG
+379 GQLVPEQAGDG
-390 FAVNGHLLL
+390 FAVNGPSLL

-408 GMLFGFAPS
+408 GMLFGFAPA
-417 LRASSVPLQESLKEG
+417 LRATRVPLQESLKDG
-432 GRGGESRGG
+432 GRSGESRGG
-441 LRLRD
+441 LWLRD

-482 DHLLTLR
+482 DHLLTMGV
-489 IPLPEKKYD
+489 PLPEKKYD

-504 GFFRAVVEDVRGLP
+504 GFFHAVEENVRALP

-524 FSSDAPFMTIGDTN
+524 FGSDAPFMTNGDTE
-538 GYVVEGEPPLPT
+538 GYTVEGEPPLPT
-550 GEYNDALYREVMPG
+550 GEYNDALYREVTPG
-564 YLETL
+564 YLEML

-578 LAVSDHEGGLP
+578 LDESDHEGGALT
-589 VLVVN
+589 VVVN
-594 EFFAKRHWPGQS
+594 EFLASRHWPGKS
-606 AIGKQI
+606 AVGKRI
-612 RFDDKDEPWRVVV
+612 RFGGEKEPWWAVV

-636 LYEMKPAVYVPVTQ
+636 LYDMKPAVYVPVTQ
-650 VKKAER
+650 VKKPGG
-656 HLFLVVRTSN
+656 FSMLVVRTSN
-666 DPLNTIKMVEGA
+666 EPQNTIKMVEGA

-694 DQLMEADVA
+694 DQLMETDVA

-717 LALLLACIGV
+717 LALVLACIGV

-746 ALGASPTDVTQMI
+746 ALGAKPVDVTRMI
-759 LGRGMKLSAAGLLAG
+759 LGRGMKLSAIGLLAG

-792 TLMAPGIYAG
+792 TLVAPGIYAG
-802 TAAALVLVAV
+802 TAAALVIVALA
-812 VACVIPAQRAARVDP
+812 ACVIPAQRASRVDP

>member
-1 MHGTSRLTAGKR
+1 M
-13 RRPREQIQETFRSA
+13 
-27 TRLFRV
+27 
-33 NLLPNLRYTFR
+33 NLVANLRYAFR

-71 SAVEAVLLRALP
+71 SAVEAVLLHSLP
-83 YSQPGR
+83 YSRPDR
-89 LVVVWEDASYIGFPT
+89 LVVVWEDASFVGFAF

-109 ANYLDWQAQN
+109 ANYLDWQARN
-119 HVFADMLA
+119 RVFTDMLA
-127 TRFDTASLTGD
+127 TRFVTASLTGD
-138 GPPEQLSGKKVT
+138 GQPEQLSGKKVT

-161 VVGRPF
+161 VRGRPF
-167 TVEEDKSQTPVV
+167 TVQEDKSQTPVV

-189 FGGDASIIG
+189 FGGDEAIIG
-198 RSILMN
+198 RTMLMN
-204 GIQTKVTGVMPRD
+204 GVPTKVVGVMPKD
-217 FFFLDR
+217 FFFSDR

-231 MAFTPEQWARRQ
+231 MAFTPEQWAWRH

-257 STQQAQKDMERVAAE
+257 TAEQAQKDMQRIAE
-272 LRQQYPESN
+272 ELQKQYPESN
-281 AKLGAVV
+281 AKVGAVV
-288 VPIEK
+288 VPIQK
-293 EYAGEARSGLLVLQ
+293 DYAGDTRSGLLVLQ

-334 EIAVRLAMGAS
+334 EMAVRLAMGAS
-345 RWQIA
+345 RWRIA
-350 SQLLTESLVLS
+350 SQLLTESLVLA

-379 GQLVPEQASDG
+379 GKLVPQQAGEG
-390 FAVNGHLLL
+390 FAVNGQLLL
-399 FTAGISIAA
+399 FTAGISLAA
-408 GMLFGFAPS
+408 GVLFGFVPA
-417 LRASSVPLQESLKEG
+417 LRASSVPLEESLKEG
-432 GRGGESRGG
+432 GRGGESRSG

-446 TLVVGQFALAFALL
+446 TLVAGQFALAFALL

-472 LRKQELGFQA
+472 LQKQELGFHA
-482 DHLLTLR
+482 DHLLTMGV
-489 IPLPEKKYD
+489 PLPEKKYD

-504 GFFRAVVEDVRGLP
+504 GFFHAVVEDVRALP
-518 GVKGAG
+518 GVEGAG
-524 FSSDAPFMTIGDTN
+524 FGSDTPFMTNGDTE
-538 GYVVEGEPPLPT
+538 GYTVEGEPPLPA
-550 GEYNDALYREVMPG
+550 GEYNDALYREVTPG
-564 YLETL
+564 YLEML

-578 LAVSDHEGGLP
+578 LVENDHENGALA
-589 VLVVN
+589 LVVN
-594 EFFAKRHWPGQS
+594 EFLAKRHWPGKS
-606 AIGKQI
+606 AVGKRI
-612 RFDDKDEPWRVVV
+612 RFGDEKALWWTVV
-625 GVVRDIRERGL
+625 GVVGDIRERGF

-650 VKKAER
+650 VQKPGRFAM
-656 HLFLVVRTSN
+656 LVVRTSN
-666 DPLNTIKMVEGA
+666 DPASAVKMVEGA

-694 DQLMEADVA
+694 DQLMETDVA

-717 LALLLACIGV
+717 LALVLACIGV

-746 ALGASPTDVTQMI
+746 ALGAKPRDVTRMI
-759 LGRGMKLSAAGLLAG
+759 LGGGVKLSAIGLLAG

-779 GLAVLLRTLLFGV
+779 GLANLLETLLFGV
-792 TLMAPGIYAG
+792 TVVAPGIYVG
-802 TAAALVLVAV
+802 TAATLLLVALM
-812 VACVIPAQRAARVDP
+812 ACVIPAQRASRVDP

>member
-1 MHGTSRLTAGKR
+1 VKR
-13 RRPREQIQETFRSA
+13 RRPREQIRETFRSA

-50 GFFALAVAALA
+50 GFFALAVVALA

-71 SAVEAVLLRALP
+71 SAVEAVLLRSLP
-83 YSQPGR
+83 YSQPD
-89 LVVVWEDASYIGFPT
+89 LLMIVWEDMSYLGFAN

-109 ANYLDWQAQN
+109 ANYLDWKAQN
-119 HVFADMLA
+119 RVFTDMA
-127 TRFDTASLTGD
+127 STRFVTASLTGD
-138 GPPEQLSGKKVT
+138 GQPEQLSGKKVT

-167 TVEEDKSQTPVV
+167 TAEEDKSQSPVV

-189 FGGDASIIG
+189 FGGDESILG
-198 RSILMN
+198 RSILLN
-204 GIQTKVTGVMPRD
+204 GVQTKVVGVMPKD
-217 FFFLDR
+217 FFFSDR

-257 STQQAQKDMERVAAE
+257 TTQQAQKNMERVA
-272 LRQQYPESN
+272 LDLQKQYPESN

-288 VPIEK
+288 VPIQK
-293 EYAGEARSGLLVLQ
+293 EYAGDSRSGLLVLQ

-370 VGQMCWSVF
+370 VGQMCWSAF
-379 GQLVPEQASDG
+379 GQLVPAQASER
-390 FAVNGHLLL
+390 FSVNWQLLL
-399 FTAGISIAA
+399 FTAAISIAA
-408 GMLFGFAPS
+408 GMLFGFAPA
-417 LRASSVPLQESLKEG
+417 LRSTNVPLQESLKEG

-460 VCAGLMIQTIWN
+460 ACAGLMIQTIWN

-482 DHLLTLR
+482 DHLLTMGV
-489 IPLPEKKYD
+489 PLPEKKYD
-498 TDEKVR
+498 TGEKVL
-504 GFFRAVVEDVRGLP
+504 GFFHAVMEDVRALP

-524 FSSDAPFMTIGDTN
+524 FGSDAPFMTIGDTN

-550 GEYNDALYREVMPG
+550 GEYNDALYREVTPG
-564 YLETL
+564 YLEML
-569 GARVKEGRL
+569 GANVKEGRL
-578 LAVSDHEGGLP
+578 IATSDHESGLL

-594 EFFAKRHWPGQS
+594 EFLAKRHWPGQS
-606 AIGKQI
+606 AIGKRI
-612 RFDDKDEPWRVVV
+612 RFDDADEPWRVVV
-625 GVVRDIRERGL
+625 GVVRDIRERGF
-636 LYEMKPAVYVPVTQ
+636 LYEMKPAVYVPITQ
-650 VKKAER
+650 QKKPER
-656 HLFLVVRTSN
+656 NSVLVVRTSN
-666 DPLNTIKMVEGA
+666 DPASTIKMVEGA
-678 VWSVDPQQP
+678 VWSVDSQQP

-694 DQLMEADVA
+694 DQLIEADVA

-709 ILLGVFAG
+709 VLLGVFAG
-717 LALLLACIGV
+717 LALVLACIGV

-746 ALGASPTDVTQMI
+746 ALGAKPLDVTRMI
-759 LGRGMKLSAAGLLAG
+759 LGRGMRLSAIGLLAG

-779 GLAVLLRTLLFGV
+779 GLGALLRSLLFEV
-792 TLMAPGIYAG
+792 TLVAPGIYAG
-802 TAAALVLVAV
+802 TAAALVLVAA
-812 VACVIPAQRAARVDP
+812 VACVIPAHRAARVDP

>member
-1 MHGTSRLTAGKR
+1 M
-13 RRPREQIQETFRSA
+13 
-27 TRLFRV
+27 
-33 NLLPNLRYTFR
+33 NLVANLRYAFR

-71 SAVEAVLLRALP
+71 SAVEAVLLHSLP
-83 YSQPGR
+83 YSRPDR
-89 LVVVWEDASYIGFPT
+89 LVVVWEDASFVGFAF

-109 ANYLDWQAQN
+109 ANYLDWQARN
-119 HVFADMLA
+119 RVFTDMLA
-127 TRFDTASLTGD
+127 TRFVTASLTGD
-138 GPPEQLSGKKVT
+138 GQPEQLSGKKVT

-161 VVGRPF
+161 VRGRPF
-167 TVEEDKSQTPVV
+167 TVQEDKSQTPVV

-189 FGGDASIIG
+189 FGGDQAIIG
-198 RSILMN
+198 RTMLMN
-204 GIQTKVTGVMPRD
+204 GVPTKVVGVMPKD
-217 FFFLDR
+217 FFFSDR

-231 MAFTPEQWARRQ
+231 MAFTPEQWAWRH

-257 STQQAQKDMERVAAE
+257 TAEQAQKDMQRIAE
-272 LRQQYPESN
+272 ELQKQYPESN
-281 AKLGAVV
+281 AKVGAVV
-288 VPIEK
+288 VPIQK
-293 EYAGEARSGLLVLQ
+293 DYAGDTRSGLLVLQ

-334 EIAVRLAMGAS
+334 EMAVRLAMGAS
-345 RWQIA
+345 RWRIA
-350 SQLLTESLVLS
+350 SQLLTESLVLA

-379 GQLVPEQASDG
+379 GKLVPQQAGEG
-390 FAVNGHLLL
+390 FAVNGQLLL
-399 FTAGISIAA
+399 FTAGISLAA
-408 GMLFGFAPS
+408 GVLFGFVPA
-417 LRASSVPLQESLKEG
+417 LRASSVPLEESLKEG
-432 GRGGESRGG
+432 GRGGESRSG

-446 TLVVGQFALAFALL
+446 TLVAGQFALAFALL

-472 LRKQELGFQA
+472 LQKQELGFHA
-482 DHLLTLR
+482 DHLLTMGV
-489 IPLPEKKYD
+489 PLPEKKYD

-504 GFFRAVVEDVRGLP
+504 GFFHAVVEDVRALP
-518 GVKGAG
+518 GVEGAG
-524 FSSDAPFMTIGDTN
+524 FGSDTPFMTNGDTE
-538 GYVVEGEPPLPT
+538 GYTVEGEPPLPA
-550 GEYNDALYREVMPG
+550 GEYNDALYREVTPG
-564 YLETL
+564 YLEML

-578 LAVSDHEGGLP
+578 LVENDHENGALA
-589 VLVVN
+589 LVVN
-594 EFFAKRHWPGQS
+594 EFLAKRHWPGKS
-606 AIGKQI
+606 AVGKRI
-612 RFDDKDEPWRVVV
+612 RFGDEKALWWTVV
-625 GVVRDIRERGL
+625 GVVGDIRERGF

-650 VKKAER
+650 VQKPGR
-656 HLFLVVRTSN
+656 FSMLVVRTSN
-666 DPLNTIKMVEGA
+666 DPASAVKMVEGA

-694 DQLMEADVA
+694 DQLMETDVA

-717 LALLLACIGV
+717 LALVLACIGV

-746 ALGASPTDVTQMI
+746 ALGAKPRDVTRMI
-759 LGRGMKLSAAGLLAG
+759 LGGGVKLSAIGLLAG

-779 GLAVLLRTLLFGV
+779 GLANLLETLLFGV
-792 TLMAPGIYAG
+792 TVVAPGIYVG
-802 TAAALVLVAV
+802 TAATLLLVALM
-812 VACVIPAQRAARVDP
+812 ACVIPAQRASRVDP